1 MDFISIDENI
11 FPIDW
16 ILFLSAVPVV
26 SRLIPNT
33 KLFYPFMIESLKML
47 KMQMI
52 VGWFSIV
59 NSLKIYSYIGYET
72 F

>member
-26 SRLIPNT
+26 SYFISIHDRIPENV
-33 KLFYPFMIESLKML
+33 EDA
-47 KMQMI
+47 MI
-52 VGWFSIV
+52 VEFSIV
-59 NSLKIYSYIGYET
+59 YSLKIYSYIGY
-72 F
+72 